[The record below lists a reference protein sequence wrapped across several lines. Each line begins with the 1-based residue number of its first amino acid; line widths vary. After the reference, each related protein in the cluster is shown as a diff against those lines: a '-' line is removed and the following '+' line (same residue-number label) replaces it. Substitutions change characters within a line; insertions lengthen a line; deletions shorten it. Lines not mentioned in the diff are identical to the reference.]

1 MFFEPILDIFFPKFC
16 LSCQK
21 EGFYVCP
28 ACFAKIPLQ
37 KGIRC
42 YICGKRSP
50 NGKTCIACKT
60 KSGSKLTGLLIASD
74 WNNMLVR
81 QMIYEFKYRFIDE
94 LSNHLAEILI
104 KFLEINKF
112 FSSPDHKL
120 ISLQTNN
127 KFILI
132 PVPLH
137 KRRLSW
143 RGFNQSELLAQ
154 QINNYFKIPII
165 NNLLFRAK
173 YTSPQME
180 IIDQIQ
186 RIKNVSGA
194 FKIKDQNEN
203 PLRNKSVILVDDVC
217 TTAATFENCA
227 RALGPL
233 KPKEIWALAL
243 ARG

>member
-1 MFFEPILDIFFPKFC
+1 MLNTIFDIIFPKFC
-16 LSCQK
+16 LSCNR

-28 ACFAKIPLQ
+28 ACFAKIPLK
-37 KGIRC
+37 KGVRC

-50 NGKTCIACKT
+50 NGKTCTPCKT
-60 KSGSKLTGLLIASD
+60 KAGSKLTGLLIASD

-81 QMIYEFKYRFIDE
+81 QMIYEFKYRFIKE
-94 LSNHLAEILI
+94 LSSPLTEILI
-104 KFLEINKF
+104 KFLETNKPINL
-112 FSSPDHKL
+112 STDKL
-120 ISLQTNN
+120 
-127 KFILI
+127 ILI

-154 QINNYFKIPII
+154 QINNYLKIPII
-165 NNLLFRAK
+165 DNLLFRTK
-173 YTSPQME
+173 NTSPQME
-180 IIDQIQ
+180 ITDQIQ

-194 FKIKDQNEN
+194 FKIKSQDEN
-203 PLRNKSVILVDDVC
+203 PLRNKSIILVDDIC

-233 KPKEIWALAL
+233 KPKEIWGLAI

>member
-1 MFFEPILDIFFPKFC
+1 MLSTIFDIIFPKFC
-16 LSCQK
+16 LSCNR

-28 ACFAKIPLQ
+28 ACFAKIPLK
-37 KGIRC
+37 KGVCC

-60 KSGSKLTGLLIASD
+60 KTSSKLTGLLIASD

-81 QMIYEFKYRFIDE
+81 QMIYEFKYRFIKE
-94 LSNHLAEILI
+94 LSNPLAEILI

-112 FSSPDHKL
+112 FNSLNHKP
-120 ISLQTNN
+120 INLQTNN

-143 RGFNQSELLAQ
+143 RGFNQSELLALKL
-154 QINNYFKIPII
+154 NKYFKIPII

-173 YTSPQME
+173 NTSPQME
-180 IIDQIQ
+180 IKDQMQ

-194 FKIKDQNEN
+194 FKIKSQNEN
-203 PLRNKSVILVDDVC
+203 PLRNKSVILVDDIC

-227 RALGPL
+227 AALKPL
-233 KPKEIWALAL
+233 KPKEIWGLAL